1 MSVHPW
7 TNGEVIAIVDE
18 AELTRRF
25 RIRVHG
31 VERFDFLPGQFVT
44 LDLPISDKPARRMR
58 SYSIASWPDGTD
70 SFELIISLQKEGA
83 GTSYLFD
90 EVKEGSMLTLRGPQ
104 GHFTLP
110 ETIDR
115 DLLLICTGTGIAPFR
130 SMAHHLLLTGKP
142 HKEVHLIFGARH
154 KRNLLYYDELR
165 ALSEL
170 HPEFHFHPVLSRE
183 EWSGRSGYVHAIY
196 EELVADH
203 RPAHFFLC
211 GWRNMIDEAKH
222 RITAMGYDKSA
233 IHQEIYG

>member
-7 TNGEVIAIVDE
+7 IPGEVIAIAEE

-25 RIRVHG
+25 RIRVSD
-31 VERFDFLPGQFVT
+31 VDRFDFEPGQFIT
-44 LDLPISDKPARRMR
+44 FDLPISDKPARRMR

-70 SFELIISLQKEGA
+70 SFELVISLQKEGV

-90 EVKEGSMLTLRGPQ
+90 EVKVGSVLTLRGPQ

-110 ETIDR
+110 ETLDR
-115 DLLLICTGTGIAPFR
+115 DMLLICTGTGVAPFR
-130 SMAHHLLLTGKP
+130 SMAHHIFHTGKL
-142 HKEVHLIFGARH
+142 HSAVHLIFGARH
-154 KRNLLYYDELR
+154 RRNLLYYDELR

-170 HPEFHFHPVLSRE
+170 HPSFHYHPVLSRE
-183 EWSGRSGYVHAIY
+183 DWEGLKGYVHPVY
-196 EELVADH
+196 EELVTDH

-222 RITAMGYDKSA
+222 RIMAMGYDRSA